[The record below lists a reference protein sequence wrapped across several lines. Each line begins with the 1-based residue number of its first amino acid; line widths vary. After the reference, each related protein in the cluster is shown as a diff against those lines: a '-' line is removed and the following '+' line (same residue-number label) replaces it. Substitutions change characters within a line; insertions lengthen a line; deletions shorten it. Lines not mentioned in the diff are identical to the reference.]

1 MRLFLLFFF
10 WHRVKG
16 STRVL
21 PFGKPEWHVST
32 TEPDKETVKM
42 VKEEWKEEGE
52 RGTEGGEVGMGLNER
67 TKMWWLELSAVG
79 GVVHIFLVIIKWF
92 QFLILGQS
100 LSKWCCWP
108 GCHLKS
114 LFMHNKKQNTFGVSK
129 LLSEFGIKL
138 TRKGIDACHYVLR
151 SKVWSKFLIHQR

>member
-1 MRLFLLFFF
+1 M
-10 WHRVKG
+10 KG

-42 VKEEWKEEGE
+42 VKEEWKEEEGE
-52 RGTEGGEVGMGLNER
+52 RGTEGGEVGMDLNEW
-67 TKMWWLELSAVG
+67 TKMGWLESSTVG
-79 GVVHIFLVIIKWF
+79 GGVHILLVIIKWF
-92 QFLILGQS
+92 KFLILGKS

-114 LFMHNKKQNTFGVSK
+114 LFMQNKKQNTFRLSK

-138 TRKGIDACHYVLR
+138 TRKWTDACHSVLR
-151 SKVWSKFLIHQR
+151 SKVWWKRLIHQR